1 MAIFAKMKKIFSA
14 DDMKKSKKRDALKKS
29 LVKLESKGDIL
40 RQALKEASSKKKQKD
55 LETKLETNLRHQK
68 KARALIKE
76 LG

>member
-1 MAIFAKMKKIFSA
+1 
-14 DDMKKSKKRDALKKS
+14 MKKSNKRDALKKS
-29 LVKLESKGDIL
+29 LVKLECKGDVI

-68 KARALIKE
+68 KARNLVKE